1 MGKGL
6 IDKIFDSIF
15 DSEWTGRYGEKLTAK
30 KLKWVKFFGRKGEIL
45 RNIYIPKDN
54 GDTSEIDVL
63 YITQKGIF
71 VFESKNYS
79 GWIFGDEDD
88 YYWTVSLQNG
98 IKNKLYNPIKQN
110 KTHMKWLGKYIGE
123 DIPLFSI
130 IVFSERCEF
139 KKISV
144 KDENVKVIKRD
155 RTYAT
160 VRDIW
165 EAKPDILDEIRVK
178 EIAEKLRK
186 LTNVDEAVKLEHIEN
201 IEKRYNKKKKE
212 VKENIKSISNKEPK
226 ENIELE
232 SNEELKENT
241 EQKSNEESK
250 NNISQNG
257 DTDKIQDESEKIC
270 PRCGGKLVLRIAKK
284 GENAGKQF
292 YGCERFP
299 KCRYIENIELK

>member
-144 KDENVKVIKRD
+144 KNENVKVIKRD

-212 VKENIKSISNKEPK
+212 VKENIKSIRNKDPK

-250 NNISQNG
+250 NNINQNG

-284 GENAGKQF
+284 GENTGKQF

-299 KCRYIENIELK
+299 KCRYIENIEL